1 MQIPLQLKLKK
12 KSHREIARLQDVVVD
27 MMYRIFPKAV
37 LHGGTAIW
45 RCYKGNRFSED
56 IDVYIEKDADRIEI
70 FFRELEKLGFAVIK
84 KRIRESSLFSKL
96 IFGETEIRFEAIF
109 KKTAGIIKEYETIE
123 GVLTNVYTFSSEDL
137 IKEKVDTY
145 LFRRKIRDLYD
156 IFFLLRYVREPA
168 EIKENVLKL
177 LKEFKE
183 PADAAQLKALVL
195 FGAVPTKNEIVEYLE
210 RWIKQYSR

>member
-70 FFRELEKLGFAVIK
+70 FFRELEKL
-84 KRIRESSLFSKL
+84 
-96 IFGETEIRFEAIF
+96 
-109 KKTAGIIKEYETIE
+109 
-123 GVLTNVYTFSSEDL
+123 
-137 IKEKVDTY
+137 
-145 LFRRKIRDLYD
+145 
-156 IFFLLRYVREPA
+156 
-168 EIKENVLKL
+168 
-177 LKEFKE
+177 
-183 PADAAQLKALVL
+183 
-195 FGAVPTKNEIVEYLE
+195 
-210 RWIKQYSR
+210 